1 MTRYISLLRGV
12 NVSGQ
17 KLIRMEHLRQM
28 YEEQGFADV
37 CTYLQSGNV
46 VFKGGGCTADDAAQ
60 KIIAAIQKT
69 FGFDVAVFVNEPEKF
84 RQIIENN
91 PFSNK
96 PEKETTHVYVTFL
109 AGTPLL
115 TEAPALLSKKH
126 DTEEIVVTESAV
138 YLYCPIGYGK
148 TKLNN
153 NYIENRLKCKAT
165 TRNWKSCT
173 ELYKMASQDE

>member
-46 VFKGGGCTADDAAQ
+46 VFKAGGCTADDAAQ
-60 KIIAAIQKT
+60 KIAAAIKKT
-69 FGFDVAVFVNEPEKF
+69 FGFETKVIVMETEKF

-91 PFSNK
+91 PFNND
-96 PEKETTHVYVTFL
+96 PEKDISHVYISFL
-109 AGTPLL
+109 AGIPVM
-115 TEAPALLSKKH
+115 TEASALLSKKH

-138 YLYCPIGYGK
+138 YLYCPNGYGK

-153 NYIENRLKCKAT
+153 NYLESRLKCVAT
-165 TRNWKSCT
+165 TRNRKSCT
-173 ELYKMASQDE
+173 EIYRMAARDE